1 MHGPEIPWDW
11 SEVAGSLDGTCLEV
25 SSAGL
30 HKPHRKLY
38 PNPDL
43 LREARSRGTTITLA
57 SDAHIPQNVGRDL
70 DKAVEHARAAGYET
84 VTLFDAREPR
94 QEPLG

>member
-1 MHGPEIPWDW
+1 
-11 SEVAGSLDGTCLEV
+11 VAGSLDGVAIEV

-30 HKPHRKLY
+30 HKPHGKLY
-38 PNPDL
+38 PSPAFL
-43 LREARSRGTTITLA
+43 TAARRRGLPITLA

-70 DKAVEHARAAGYET
+70 DRAIEHAQSFGYET
-84 VTLFDAREPR
+84 VTLFDRRESR